1 MRTYQA
7 SILAGAAATYAM
19 QGRYF
24 RLLDVSGAVDV
35 RIFQGGRIVEEAVQ
49 VETGF
54 YTIPEGGFDRVELVS
69 ASTQNVKFAV
79 TNGSGGYDRAVGSIS
94 IAGAIKLSTDQSI
107 GHFPE
112 ATINTGAAQ
121 QIAAGDAGRRGLR
134 IYNAGGTTL
143 YIGGAGV
150 TAANAVMQIGPGGYI
165 DETQVPTCA
174 WYATSD
180 VAGGKCRVMEVR

>member
-1 MRTYQA
+1 MRTIKA
-7 SILAGAAATYAM
+7 SILAGESVNYHIA
-19 QGRYF
+19 GKYF
-24 RLLDVSGAVDV
+24 RILELAYPVDV
-35 RIFQGGRIVEEAVQ
+35 KIYQLGRVVEEAQ
-49 VETGF
+49 GIESGF
-54 YTIPEGGFDRVELVS
+54 YTLPEGGFDRVEIVS
-69 ASTQNVKFAV
+69 ASTQNVKIAI
-79 TNGSGGYDRAVGSIS
+79 TSGGGGYDRAVGSIS
-94 IAGAIKLSTDQSI
+94 VTGGIQIALDQSI